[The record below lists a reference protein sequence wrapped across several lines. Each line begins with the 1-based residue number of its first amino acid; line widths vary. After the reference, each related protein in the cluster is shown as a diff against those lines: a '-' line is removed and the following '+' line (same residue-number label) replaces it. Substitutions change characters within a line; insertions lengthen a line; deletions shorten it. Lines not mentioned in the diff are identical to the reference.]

1 MFGKSRLYRRAFAEI
16 GAVSARAASGDLSAR
31 IVHTQQYG
39 ALAGILVEYNRLLDL
54 TGAFIRESGASLEF
68 AAAGKYY
75 RPFLL
80 RGMQGSVRRGA
91 EIINS
96 AREAM
101 KDKAEAA
108 QRMEQEMAGQK
119 AAMEAAAR
127 AQREKLAGDF
137 EARVSAIVG
146 TVAGAAD
153 TLTKNAEVMSGEL
166 GERKR
171 VV

>member
-1 MFGKSRLYRRAFAEI
+1 
-16 GAVSARAASGDLSAR
+16 
-31 IVHTQQYG
+31 
-39 ALAGILVEYNRLLDL
+39 
-54 TGAFIRESGASLEF
+54 
-68 AAAGKYY
+68 
-75 RPFLL
+75 
-80 RGMQGSVRRGA
+80 
-91 EIINS
+91 
-96 AREAM
+96 M

-153 TLTKNAEVMSGEL
+153 TPTKNAEVMSGEIRRVS
-166 GERKR
+166 ERAQSSAEAAQQATHNTQAVAAAAQQPAAR
-171 VV
+171 ARAIRRQHTGSTAGGARGCQYG